1 MSINVY
7 FIRHGIAADAENYPT
22 DAERPLTETGDRKTN
37 KIAQQL
43 KKLGLHFNLILTSP
57 LVRAY
62 QTAKIFQEN
71 KLSSK
76 VEEFLPL
83 APDGE
88 INIWLKWLK
97 TWQPQENRELAL
109 VGHQP
114 DLANW
119 AEILIW
125 GEARQVLILKKA
137 GVIGISLPEVG
148 SPVGNSQM
156 FWLAPPKFLLKEEGR
171 RKK

>member
-22 DAERPLTETGDRKTN
+22 DSERPLTEIGDRKTH
-37 KIAQQL
+37 KIAQQI

-62 QTAKIFQEN
+62 QTAKILQEN

-97 TWQPQENRELAL
+97 TWQLQENRELAL

-156 FWLAPPKFLLKEEGR
+156 FWLTPPKFLLN
-171 RKK
+171 

>member
-1 MSINVY
+1 
-7 FIRHGIAADAENYPT
+7 
-22 DAERPLTETGDRKTN
+22 
-37 KIAQQL
+37 KIL
-43 KKLGLHFNLILTSP
+43 
-57 LVRAY
+57 
-62 QTAKIFQEN
+62 QEN

-97 TWQPQENRELAL
+97 TWQLQENRELAL

-137 GVIGISLPEVG
+137 GVIGISLPEIG

-156 FWLAPPKFLLKEEGR
+156 FWLTPPKFILN
-171 RKK
+171 

>member
-1 MSINVY
+1 M
-7 FIRHGIAADAENYPT
+7 RHGIAGDRENYDT
-22 DAERPLTETGDRKTN
+22 DAERPLTEIGDRKTH
-37 KIAQQL
+37 KIAQKL
-43 KKLGLHFNLILTSP
+43 KQLGLNFNLILTSP
-57 LVRAY
+57 LVRAN
-62 QTAKIFQEN
+62 QTAKILQAN

-76 VEEFLPL
+76 VEEFSPL
-83 APDGE
+83 APGGD
-88 INIWLKWLK
+88 INLWLQWLE
-97 TWQPQENRELAL
+97 TWQPQENRQLAL

-119 AEILIW
+119 AEILSW

-156 FWLAPPKFLLKEEGR
+156 FWLTAPKFLLD
-171 RKK
+171 

>member
-1 MSINVY
+1 MSTNVY
-7 FIRHGIAADAENYPT
+7 FIRHGIAADAENYAT
-22 DAERPLTETGDRKTN
+22 DAERPLTEIGDRKTH
-37 KIAQQL
+37 KIAQKFKQ
-43 KKLGLHFNLILTSP
+43 LGLHFNLILTSP
-57 LVRAY
+57 LVRAN
-62 QTAKIFQEN
+62 QTAKILQAN

-76 VEEFLPL
+76 VEEFSPL
-83 APDGE
+83 APGGD
-88 INIWLKWLK
+88 INLWLQWLE
-97 TWQPQENRELAL
+97 TWQPQENRELAI

-137 GVIGISLPEVG
+137 GVIGVSLRSVG

-156 FWLAPPKFLLKEEGR
+156 FWLTPPRFILD
-171 RKK
+171 